1 MKRGMGIKKY
11 ENCILTL
18 IVMAVNVLLMGILF
32 DFYYDLNDDTMMHD
46 IMSGI
51 YSGIPDGHNM
61 QTLYPLGAFIAL
73 CYRMCGS
80 IPWYG
85 LFLCLCQFGCFYL
98 IGVRL
103 CGLWEDT
110 EQGGS
115 GKAFIGKVLCLL
127 VLSLFQWGIW
137 LSHLINVQ
145 YTVTCA
151 MLSATAIFLF
161 ITTAEGL
168 NTRQFVLRNIPSVVL
183 VIVAYMLR
191 SEMLLLT
198 FPFICLAGLYR
209 LTEEKKVFAKEN
221 LIKYGS
227 VLGIMLVGM
236 VVVSSVDYV
245 AYGSAEWRDFRDFF
259 DARTTIY
266 DFYQELVTDDTY
278 SESLTQLGVTPA
290 RQTLLRNYNFGLDD
304 SIDKQLLTEAAN
316 YASGTLRTSK
326 DWAAIARDKIYFY
339 IYRTTHNG
347 DAPYNVVVIWAYI
360 AVFVLGILL
369 CVRYAQSDEGG
380 TLGAGIIR
388 RFAFVWQLI
397 LLAFVRSAL
406 WMFILLRGRDP
417 ERITHS
423 LYLVEFALLAAMFV
437 KMLCRLRS
445 LSKNSR
451 VSLNAAYGL
460 VILFALMMAVGLTD
474 SVSDMRADQEFRAQ
488 INQDWY
494 AIDAYCRERSDS
506 FYFEDVYSTVDF
518 SWEMFRD
525 SDNSIANYDIMGGWI
540 CKSPLY
546 EQKLEYFGMTS
557 MEDGLVN
564 GGQVYLIMNDT
575 LPESN
580 TDWLKDYYYERNIS
594 VEVSEV
600 DRIGESY
607 GVYRVREV
615 Q

>member
-1 MKRGMGIKKY
+1 MKHDMGKKKY

-18 IVMAVNVLLMGILF
+18 VVMAVNMLLMGVLL

-46 IMSGI
+46 IISGV

-73 CYRMCGS
+73 CYRVHRTV
-80 IPWYG
+80 PWYG

-103 CGLWEDT
+103 CSLWGDAERD
-110 EQGGS
+110 GNRKS
-115 GKAFIGKVLCLL
+115 LAGKIVCLL
-127 VLSLFQWGIW
+127 VLSLFQWGTW
-137 LSHLINVQ
+137 LSHLVNVQ

-151 MLSATAIFLF
+151 MLSAAAIFLF
-161 ITTAEGL
+161 VTTTESLG
-168 NTRQFVLRNIPSVVL
+168 TRQFIIRNIPSVLL

-209 LTEEKKVFAKEN
+209 LTEEKRVFAKEN
-221 LIKYGS
+221 LIRYGS

-236 VVVSSVDYV
+236 MLVSAVDYV
-245 AYGSAEWRDFRDFF
+245 AYSGVEWREFRDFF

-266 DFYQELVTDDTY
+266 DFYPELVTEDIY
-278 SESLTQLGVTPA
+278 SENLTQLGVTPSQ
-290 RQTLLRNYNFGLDD
+290 QTLLRNYNFGLDD
-304 SIDKQLLTEAAN
+304 SIDTELLTKAAD
-316 YASGTLRTSK
+316 YASDTLRASK
-326 DWAAIARDKIYFY
+326 DWATIVRDKTYDYF
-339 IYRTTHNG
+339 YRTTHSG
-347 DAPYNVVVIWAYI
+347 DAPYNVIVIWAYA
-360 AVFVLGILL
+360 AVFVMGILL
-369 CVRYAQSDEGG
+369 CLRYDKADEGQAIETG
-380 TLGAGIIR
+380 SIC

-397 LLAFVRSAL
+397 LLALVRSAV

-445 LSKNSR
+445 LSKNSG
-451 VSLNAAYGL
+451 VTLSTAYGL
-460 VILFALMMAVGLTD
+460 VMLFVLIMAVSLMG
-474 SVSDMRADQEFRAQ
+474 SISDVKTNQELRAQ

-494 AIDAYCRERSDS
+494 AIDAYCRDHPDS
-506 FYFEDVYSTVDF
+506 FYFEDVYSTVGF
-518 SWEMFRD
+518 SREMFRD
-525 SDNSIANYDIMGGWI
+525 TDDSIANYDIMGGWI

-546 EQKLEYFGMTS
+546 KQKLEYFRMAS
-557 MEDGLVN
+557 MAEGLLN
-564 GGQVYLIMNDT
+564 GGQVYMIMNDT

-580 TDWLKDYYYERNIS
+580 TEWLEDYYHERNIS

-600 DRIGESY
+600 DRIGENY
-607 GVYRVREV
+607 GVYRVKEV

>member
-1 MKRGMGIKKY
+1 MKHDMGIKKY

-18 IVMAVNVLLMGILF
+18 VVMAVNVLLMGMLF

-46 IMSGI
+46 IISGV

-73 CYRMCGS
+73 CYRVYRTV
-80 IPWYG
+80 PWYG

-103 CGLWEDT
+103 CSLWGDV
-110 EQGGS
+110 EQGDS
-115 GKAFIGKVLCLL
+115 RKAFAGKIVCLL
-127 VLSLFQWGIW
+127 VLSLFQWGTW
-137 LSHLINVQ
+137 LSHLVNVQ

-151 MLSATAIFLF
+151 MLSAAAIFLF
-161 ITTAEGL
+161 MTMTESL
-168 NTRQFVLRNIPSVVL
+168 STRQFVIKNIPSVLL

-209 LTEEKKVFAKEN
+209 LTEEKRVFAKEN
-221 LIKYGS
+221 LIRYGS

-236 VVVSSVDYV
+236 MFVSAVDYV
-245 AYGSAEWRDFRDFF
+245 AYSDAEWREFRDFF

-266 DFYQELVTDDTY
+266 DFYPELVTEDTY
-278 SESLTQLGVTPA
+278 SENLTRLGVTPSQ
-290 RQTLLRNYNFGLDD
+290 QTLLFNYNFGLDD
-304 SIDKQLLTEAAN
+304 SIDTELLTKAAD
-316 YASGTLRTSK
+316 YASYTLGASK
-326 DWAAIARDKIYFY
+326 DWASIVRDKTYDYF
-339 IYRTTHNG
+339 YRTTHSG
-347 DAPYNVVVIWAYI
+347 DAPYNVIVIWAYA
-360 AVFVLGILL
+360 AVFVMGILL
-369 CVRYAQSDEGG
+369 CLRYDKADEGRTIETG
-380 TLGAGIIR
+380 GIR

-397 LLAFVRSAL
+397 LLALVRSAV

-445 LSKNSR
+445 LSKNSG
-451 VSLNAAYGL
+451 VTLSTAYGL
-460 VILFALMMAVGLTD
+460 AMLFVLIMAVSLMG
-474 SVSDMRADQEFRAQ
+474 SISDVKTNQELRAQ

-494 AIDAYCRERSDS
+494 AIDAYCREHPDS
-506 FYFEDVYSTVDF
+506 FYFEDVYSTVNF

-525 SDNSIANYDIMGGWI
+525 ADNSIANYDIMGGWI

-546 EQKLEYFGMTS
+546 KQKLEYFGMAS
-557 MEDGLVN
+557 MAEGLLN
-564 GGQVYLIMNDT
+564 GGQVYMIMNDT

-580 TDWLKDYYYERNIS
+580 TEWLEDYYHERNIS
-594 VEVSEV
+594 VEVSEA
-600 DRIGESY
+600 DRIGKNY
-607 GVYRVREV
+607 GVYRVKEV

>member
-18 IVMAVNVLLMGILF
+18 IVMTVNVLLMGILF

-46 IMSGI
+46 IMSGV
-51 YSGIPDGHNM
+51 YSSIPDGHNM

-73 CYRMCGS
+73 CYKVCRTA
-80 IPWYG
+80 PWYG

-103 CGLWEDT
+103 CSLWEGA
-110 EQGGS
+110 ERGGS
-115 GKAFIGKVLCLL
+115 RKVFTGKIVCLL
-127 VLSLFQWGIW
+127 VLCLFQWGIW
-137 LSHLINVQ
+137 LSHLVNIQ
-145 YTVTCA
+145 YTITCA
-151 MLSATAIFLF
+151 MLSAAAIFLF
-161 ITTAEGL
+161 MTTAEEL
-168 NTRQFVLRNIPSVVL
+168 DVRQFVLRNIPSVLL
-183 VIVAYMLR
+183 VILAYMLR

-209 LTEEKKVFAKEN
+209 LTEEKKVFVKEN
-221 LIKYGS
+221 LIRYGS
-227 VLGIMLVGM
+227 VLGIMLAGM
-236 VVVSSVDYV
+236 VLVSIVDYA
-245 AYGSAEWRDFRDFF
+245 AYGSAKWKEFRDYF
-259 DARTTIY
+259 DARTTVY
-266 DFYQELVTDDTY
+266 DFYRELVTDDTY
-278 SESLTQLGVTPA
+278 SESLTRLGVTPA
-290 RQTLLRNYNFGLDD
+290 QQTLLRNYNFGLDD
-304 SIDKQLLTEAAN
+304 SIDTELLMEAAD

-326 DWAAIARDKIYFY
+326 DWAAIARDKIYVY

-360 AVFVLGILL
+360 AVFVAGILL
-369 CVRYAQSDEGG
+369 CLGCDKSDEGQ
-380 TLGAGIIR
+380 TLVTGNIH
-388 RFAFVWQLI
+388 RFAFLWQLI

-445 LSKNSR
+445 LSENDR
-451 VSLNAAYGL
+451 VSVNAAYGL
-460 VILFALMMAVGLTD
+460 VMLFVLMVVVSLTD
-474 SVSDMRADQEFRAQ
+474 SVSDMGADQASRER

-494 AIDAYCRERSDS
+494 AIDAYCREHPDS

-518 SWEMFRD
+518 SWEMFQD
-525 SDNSIANYDIMGGWI
+525 TDNSIANYDIMGGWI

-546 EQKLEYFGMTS
+546 EQKLEYFGIAS
-557 MEDGLVN
+557 MADGLLN
-564 GGQVYLIMNDT
+564 DEKVYMIMNDT
-575 LPESN
+575 LPESS
-580 TDWLKDYYYERNIS
+580 TDWLEDYYHERNVS

-600 DRIGESY
+600 DRIGENY

>member
-1 MKRGMGIKKY
+1 MKHDMGIKKY

-18 IVMAVNVLLMGILF
+18 VVMAVNVLLMGMLF

-46 IMSGI
+46 IISGV

-73 CYRMCGS
+73 CYRVYRTV
-80 IPWYG
+80 PWYG

-103 CGLWEDT
+103 CGLWGDV
-110 EQGGS
+110 EQGDS
-115 GKAFIGKVLCLL
+115 RKAFAGKIVCLL
-127 VLSLFQWGIW
+127 VLSLFQWGTW
-137 LSHLINVQ
+137 LSHLVNVQ

-151 MLSATAIFLF
+151 MLSAAAIFLF
-161 ITTAEGL
+161 MTMTESL
-168 NTRQFVLRNIPSVVL
+168 STRQFVIKNIPSVLL

-209 LTEEKKVFAKEN
+209 LTEEKRVFAKEN
-221 LIKYGS
+221 LIRYGS

-236 VVVSSVDYV
+236 MFVSAVDYV
-245 AYGSAEWRDFRDFF
+245 AYSDAEWREFRDFF

-266 DFYQELVTDDTY
+266 DFYPELVTEDTY
-278 SESLTQLGVTPA
+278 SENLTWLGVTLSQ
-290 RQTLLRNYNFGLDD
+290 QTLLFNYNFGLDD
-304 SIDKQLLTEAAN
+304 SIDTELLTKAAD
-316 YASGTLRTSK
+316 YASYTLGASK
-326 DWAAIARDKIYFY
+326 DWASIVRDKTYDYF
-339 IYRTTHNG
+339 YRTTHSG
-347 DAPYNVVVIWAYI
+347 DAPYNVIVIWAYA
-360 AVFVLGILL
+360 AVFVMGILL
-369 CVRYAQSDEGG
+369 CLRYDKADEGRTIETG
-380 TLGAGIIR
+380 GIR

-397 LLAFVRSAL
+397 LLALVRSAV

-445 LSKNSR
+445 LSKNSG
-451 VSLNAAYGL
+451 VTLSTAYGL
-460 VILFALMMAVGLTD
+460 AMLFVLIMAVSLMG
-474 SVSDMRADQEFRAQ
+474 SISDVKTNQELRAQ

-494 AIDAYCRERSDS
+494 AIDAYCREHPDS
-506 FYFEDVYSTVDF
+506 FYFEDVYSTVNF

-525 SDNSIANYDIMGGWI
+525 ADNSIANYDIMGGWI

-546 EQKLEYFGMTS
+546 KQKLEYFGMAS
-557 MEDGLVN
+557 MAEGLLN
-564 GGQVYLIMNDT
+564 GGQVYMIMNDT

-580 TDWLKDYYYERNIS
+580 TEWLEDYYHERNIS
-594 VEVSEV
+594 VEVSEA
-600 DRIGESY
+600 DRIGKNY
-607 GVYRVREV
+607 GVYRVKEV

>member
-1 MKRGMGIKKY
+1 MKRGMGMKKY

-18 IVMAVNVLLMGILF
+18 VVMTVNVLLMGILF

-46 IMSGI
+46 IMSGV

-73 CYRMCGS
+73 CYRICRT

-103 CGLWEDT
+103 CGLWEGA

-115 GKAFIGKVLCLL
+115 RKLFADKIVCLL

-137 LSHLINVQ
+137 LTHFVNIQ

-151 MLSATAIFLF
+151 MLSAAAIFLF
-161 ITTAEGL
+161 MTTAEGL
-168 NTRQFVLRNIPSVVL
+168 DVRQFVLRNIPSVLL
-183 VIVAYMLR
+183 VVVAYMLR

-209 LTEEKKVFAKEN
+209 LMEEKKVFVKDN
-221 LIKYGS
+221 LVRYGS
-227 VLGIMLVGM
+227 VLGIMLAGM
-236 VVVSSVDYV
+236 VLVSIVDYA
-245 AYGSAEWRDFRDFF
+245 AYGSAEWKEFRDYF

-266 DFYQELVTDDTY
+266 DFYRELVTDDTY
-278 SESLTQLGVTPA
+278 SESLTRLGVTPA
-290 RQTLLRNYNFGLDD
+290 QQTLLRNYNFGLDD
-304 SIDKQLLTEAAN
+304 SIDTELLTDVADF
-316 YASGTLRTSK
+316 ASGTLRTSK
-326 DWAAIARDKIYFY
+326 DWAAIARDKTYAYF
-339 IYRTTHNG
+339 YRTTHSG

-360 AVFVLGILL
+360 AVFAAGILL
-369 CVRYAQSDEGG
+369 CLRYDKSDEGQALETG
-380 TLGAGIIR
+380 SIH
-388 RFAFVWQLI
+388 RFAFLWQLI

-417 ERITHS
+417 GRITHS

-445 LSKNSR
+445 FSENNR
-451 VSLNAAYGL
+451 TSLNAAYGL
-460 VILFALMMAVGLTD
+460 VMLFVLIMAVSLTD
-474 SVSDMRADQEFRAQ
+474 SVSDVRADQELRAQ
-488 INQDWY
+488 INRDWY
-494 AIDAYCRERSDS
+494 AIDAYCREHPDS
-506 FYFEDVYSTVDF
+506 FYYEDVYSTVDF

-546 EQKLEYFGMTS
+546 EQKKEYYGIAS
-557 MEDGLVN
+557 MADGLLN
-564 GGQVYLIMNDT
+564 DGQVYVIMNDT
-575 LPESN
+575 LPESS
-580 TDWLKDYYYERNIS
+580 TDWLEDYYHGRNIS
-594 VEVSEV
+594 VEVREV
-600 DRIGESY
+600 DRIGENY
-607 GVYRVREV
+607 GVYRVREL

>member
-1 MKRGMGIKKY
+1 MKHDMGKKKY
-11 ENCILTL
+11 ETCILTL
-18 IVMAVNVLLMGILF
+18 VVMAVNMLLMGVLL

-46 IMSGI
+46 IISGV

-73 CYRMCGS
+73 CYRVHRTV
-80 IPWYG
+80 PWYG

-103 CGLWEDT
+103 CSLWGDAERD
-110 EQGGS
+110 GNRKS
-115 GKAFIGKVLCLL
+115 LAGKIVCLL
-127 VLSLFQWGIW
+127 VLSLFQWGAW
-137 LSHLINVQ
+137 LSHLVNVQ

-151 MLSATAIFLF
+151 MLSAAAIFLF
-161 ITTAEGL
+161 VTTAENLGA
-168 NTRQFVLRNIPSVVL
+168 RQFVIRNIPSVLL

-209 LTEEKKVFAKEN
+209 LTEEKRVFAKEN
-221 LIKYGS
+221 LIRYGS

-236 VVVSSVDYV
+236 MLVSAVDYV
-245 AYGSAEWRDFRDFF
+245 AYSGVEWREFRDFF

-266 DFYQELVTDDTY
+266 DFYPELVTEDIY
-278 SESLTQLGVTPA
+278 SENLTQLGVTPSQ
-290 RQTLLRNYNFGLDD
+290 QTLLRNYNFGLDD
-304 SIDKQLLTEAAN
+304 SIDTELLTKAAD
-316 YASGTLRTSK
+316 YASDKLRASK
-326 DWAAIARDKIYFY
+326 DWAAIVRDKTYDYF
-339 IYRTTHNG
+339 YRTTHSG
-347 DAPYNVVVIWAYI
+347 DAPYNVIVIWAYA
-360 AVFVLGILL
+360 AVFVMGILL
-369 CVRYAQSDEGG
+369 CLRYDKADEGQAIETG
-380 TLGAGIIR
+380 SIR

-397 LLAFVRSAL
+397 LLVLVRSAV

-445 LSKNSR
+445 LSKNRGVTLST
-451 VSLNAAYGL
+451 AYGL
-460 VILFALMMAVGLTD
+460 VMLFVLIMAVSLMG
-474 SVSDMRADQEFRAQ
+474 SISDVKANQELRAQ

-494 AIDAYCRERSDS
+494 AIDAYCREHPDS

-525 SDNSIANYDIMGGWI
+525 TDNSAANYDIMGGWI

-546 EQKLEYFGMTS
+546 KQKLEYFGIAS
-557 MEDGLVN
+557 MADGLLN
-564 GGQVYLIMNDT
+564 DGQVYLIMNDT
-575 LPESN
+575 LPESS
-580 TDWLKDYYYERNIS
+580 TDWLEDYYHERNVS

-600 DRIGESY
+600 DRIGDNY
-607 GVYRVREV
+607 GVYQVREV
-615 Q
+615 H

>member
-11 ENCILTL
+11 ENYILTL
-18 IVMAVNVLLMGILF
+18 IVMTFNVLLMGILF

-46 IMSGI
+46 IMSGV

-73 CYRMCGS
+73 CYRVCRTA
-80 IPWYG
+80 PWYG

-103 CGLWEDT
+103 CCLWEDA

-115 GKAFIGKVLCLL
+115 RKIFAVKIVCLL

-137 LSHLINVQ
+137 LSHLVNIQ
-145 YTVTCA
+145 YTITCA
-151 MLSATAIFLF
+151 MLSAAAIFLF
-161 ITTAEGL
+161 MTTAEGL
-168 NTRQFVLRNIPSVVL
+168 DVRQFILRNIPSVLL
-183 VIVAYMLR
+183 VVVAYMLR

-198 FPFICLAGLYR
+198 FPFICIAGLYR
-209 LTEEKKVFAKEN
+209 MTEEKKIFAKEN
-221 LIKYGS
+221 LIRYGS
-227 VLGIMLVGM
+227 VLGIMLAGM
-236 VVVSSVDYV
+236 VLVSAVDYV

-259 DARTTIY
+259 NARTTIY
-266 DFYQELVTDDTY
+266 DFYRELVTDDAY
-278 SESLTQLGVTPA
+278 SESLIQLGVTPSQQA
-290 RQTLLRNYNFGLDD
+290 LLRNYNFGLDD
-304 SIDKQLLTEAAN
+304 SIDTELLTRAAD
-316 YASGTLRTSK
+316 YASGTLGTSK
-326 DWAAIARDKIYFY
+326 DWAAIARDKIYVY

-360 AVFVLGILL
+360 AVFVIGILL
-369 CVRYAQSDEGG
+369 CVRYDKADERQSLATGN
-380 TLGAGIIR
+380 IH
-388 RFAFVWQLI
+388 RFAFLWQLI

-437 KMLCRLRS
+437 KMLCSLYS

-451 VSLNAAYGL
+451 VSLNTAYGL
-460 VILFALMMAVGLTD
+460 VMLFVLVMAVSLTD
-474 SVSDMRADQEFRAQ
+474 CVSDMRADQALREQ

-494 AIDAYCRERSDS
+494 AIDAYCREHPDS

-518 SWEMFRD
+518 SQEMFRD
-525 SDNSIANYDIMGGWI
+525 TDNSVANYDIMGGWI

-546 EQKLEYFGMTS
+546 EQKLEYFGILS
-557 MEDGLVN
+557 MADGLLN
-564 GGQVYLIMNDT
+564 GVQVYMIMNDT
-575 LPESN
+575 LPESS
-580 TDWLKDYYYERNIS
+580 TDWLEDYYRERN
-594 VEVSEV
+594 VFVKVSEV
-600 DRIGESY
+600 DRIGENY
-607 GVYRVREV
+607 GVYQVREL

>member
-18 IVMAVNVLLMGILF
+18 IAMTVNVLLMGILF

-46 IMSGI
+46 IMSGV

-61 QTLYPLGAFIAL
+61 QTLYPLGFFIAL
-73 CYRMCGS
+73 CYKVCRTV
-80 IPWYG
+80 PWYG

-98 IGVRL
+98 IGARL
-103 CGLWEDT
+103 CSLWEGA
-110 EQGGS
+110 ERGGS
-115 GKAFIGKVLCLL
+115 RKVFAGKIVCLL

-137 LSHLINVQ
+137 LSHLVNIQ
-145 YTVTCA
+145 YTITCA
-151 MLSATAIFLF
+151 MLSAAAIFLF
-161 ITTAEGL
+161 MTTAEEL
-168 NTRQFVLRNIPSVVL
+168 DVSQFVLSNIPSVLL
-183 VIVAYMLR
+183 VVVAYMLR

-209 LTEEKKVFAKEN
+209 LTEEKKVFVKEN
-221 LIKYGS
+221 LVRYGS
-227 VLGIMLVGM
+227 VLGIMLAGM
-236 VVVSSVDYV
+236 VLVSIVDYA
-245 AYGSAEWRDFRDFF
+245 AYGSAEWKEFRDYF

-266 DFYQELVTDDTY
+266 DFYRELITDDAY
-278 SESLTQLGVTPA
+278 SESLTRIGVTPA
-290 RQTLLRNYNFGLDD
+290 QQTLLRNYNFGLDD
-304 SIDKQLLTEAAN
+304 SIDTELLTEAAN

-326 DWAAIARDKIYFY
+326 DWAAIARNKIYVY

-347 DAPYNVVVIWAYI
+347 DAPYNVVVIWEYI
-360 AVFVLGILL
+360 AVFVVGILL
-369 CVRYAQSDEGG
+369 CLGYDKSDEGQ
-380 TLGAGIIR
+380 TLETENIHR
-388 RFAFVWQLI
+388 LAFLWQLI

-437 KMLCRLRS
+437 KMFCRLRS
-445 LSKNSR
+445 LPKNNR

-460 VILFALMMAVGLTD
+460 VTLFVLMMAVSLTD
-474 SVSDMRADQEFRAQ
+474 SVSDVRVNQEFRAQ

-494 AIDAYCRERSDS
+494 AIDAYCREHPDS

-525 SDNSIANYDIMGGWI
+525 TDNSAANYDIMGGWI

-546 EQKLEYFGMTS
+546 KQKLEYFGIAS
-557 MEDGLVN
+557 MADGLLN
-564 GGQVYLIMNDT
+564 DGQVYLIMNDT
-575 LPESN
+575 LPESS
-580 TDWLKDYYYERNIS
+580 TDWLEDYYHERNVS

-600 DRIGESY
+600 DRIGDNY
-607 GVYRVREV
+607 GVYQVREV
-615 Q
+615 H

>member
-1 MKRGMGIKKY
+1 MKRDMGMKKY

-18 IVMAVNVLLMGILF
+18 AVMAVNVLLMGILF

-46 IMSGI
+46 IMSGV

-61 QTLYPLGAFIAL
+61 QTLYPLGVFIAL
-73 CYRMCGS
+73 CYRVCRT

-103 CGLWEDT
+103 CSLWEDV
-110 EQGGS
+110 EQGCS
-115 GKAFIGKVLCLL
+115 GKVPAGKIVCLL
-127 VLSLFQWGIW
+127 VLSLFQWGVW

-151 MLSATAIFLF
+151 TLSASAIFLF
-161 ITTAEGL
+161 MTTTEGL
-168 NTRQFVLRNIPSVVL
+168 NTRQFVVKNIPSVLL

-221 LIKYGS
+221 LIRYGS
-227 VLGIMLVGM
+227 VLGIMLAGM
-236 VVVSSVDYV
+236 VLVSIADYA
-245 AYGSAEWRDFRDFF
+245 AYSGAEWRGFRDFF

-266 DFYQELVTDDTY
+266 DFYPELITDDIY
-278 SESLTQLGVTPA
+278 SENLMQLGVTPSQ
-290 RQTLLRNYNFGLDD
+290 QTLLRNYNFGLDD
-304 SIDKQLLTEAAN
+304 SIDTGLLTKAAD
-316 YASGTLRTSK
+316 YASGTLGASK
-326 DWAAIARDKIYFY
+326 DWAAIVRDKTYDYF
-339 IYRTTHNG
+339 YRTTHSG
-347 DAPYNVVVIWAYI
+347 DTPYNVIVIWAYV
-360 AVFVLGILL
+360 AVFVAGILL
-369 CVRYAQSDEGG
+369 CLRYDKTDGG
-380 TLGAGIIR
+380 RTIKTGCIR
-388 RFAFVWQLI
+388 RFAFLWQLI
-397 LLAFVRSAL
+397 LLVLVRSAV

-437 KMLCRLRS
+437 KALCRLRG
-445 LSKNSR
+445 LSMNSVLPLSTVYGMVMLFVLIMA
-451 VSLNAAYGL
+451 VSLMGSISN
-460 VILFALMMAVGLTD
+460 VKTN
-474 SVSDMRADQEFRAQ
+474 QELRAQ
-488 INQDWY
+488 INEDWY
-494 AIDAYCRERSDS
+494 AIDAYCREHPDN

-546 EQKLEYFGMTS
+546 KQKLEYFGMTS
-557 MEDGLVN
+557 MDDRLLN
-564 GGQVYLIMNDT
+564 GGQIYMIVNDT
-575 LPESN
+575 LPESS
-580 TDWLKDYYYERNIS
+580 TDWLEDYYHDRNIS
-594 VEVSEV
+594 VEVSEI
-600 DRIGESY
+600 DRVGEKY
-607 GVYRVREV
+607 GVYRVTEV